1 MDSQPDPRP
10 GVDTLDALQRDTQAL
25 VAQRLRSV
33 SAVIARLAD
42 AISHAH
48 ALGHGH
54 AAIHARLRAGG
65 LAVSWN
71 NYRAGLVRARKR
83 RAVHSPLPPLPPLP
97 PQSLAPCPPPGV
109 ASASGPAAGASAVL
123 DALASAQRAASR
135 DYAQA
140 ARASSAS
147 RKARSFP

>member
-65 LAVSWN
+65 LSVSWN

-83 RAVHSPLPPLPPLP
+83 RAVHSPRQ

-109 ASASGPAAGASAVL
+109 ASASGPAAGPSAVL

-147 RKARSFP
+147 RKARSLP

>member
-42 AISHAH
+42 AIGHAH

-65 LAVSWN
+65 LSVSWN

-83 RAVHSPLPPLPPLP
+83 RAVHSPLPPLPP
-97 PQSLAPCPPPGV
+97 QSLAPCPPPGV
-109 ASASGPAAGASAVL
+109 ASASGSAAGPSAVL

>member
-1 MDSQPDPRP
+1 MDSQPEPRP

-42 AISHAH
+42 AIGHAH

-65 LAVSWN
+65 LSVSWN

-83 RAVHSPLPPLPPLP
+83 RAVHSPLPPQP
-97 PQSLAPCPPPGV
+97 LAPCPPPGV
-109 ASASGPAAGASAVL
+109 ASASGPAAGPSAVL

-147 RKARSFP
+147 RKARSLP

>member
-1 MDSQPDPRP
+1 MDSHPDPRLE
-10 GVDTLDALQRDTQAL
+10 VDALDALQRDTQAL

-42 AISHAH
+42 AIAHAH

-65 LAVSWN
+65 LPVSWN
-71 NYRAGLVRARKR
+71 NYRAGLVRARR
-83 RAVHSPLPPLPPLP
+83 RHAQRA
-97 PQSLAPCPPPGV
+97 PQSPQLSSPFGPPPGV
-109 ASASGPAAGASAVL
+109 ARPGAPAVGPSAVL
-123 DALASAQRAASR
+123 DALASAQRAASH

-140 ARASSAS
+140 ARASRAS
-147 RKARSFP
+147 RKTGPFP